1 MASWPRPLT
10 QKRQR
15 IRHLRPTRTR
25 FEASDA
31 RRDFG
36 FRISN
41 FGFSL
46 SVNRNSGLSSIR
58 NRKSAISIS
67 MSIYRRVLAYYR
79 PFWPQT
85 IFGLLL
91 SLCGIGLNLLKPW
104 PLKFIVDQILP
115 SFARGSQ
122 TNTFIGFQLFAG
134 HLRIPTSPI
143 LSVHGLIAALCLALI
158 AIQLVW
164 GAINWITSYLFVK
177 IGLQALLKLRT
188 DLYAYLQSLSLK
200 YHDARR
206 SSDSSFRVA
215 YDSQSIQTIYNKG
228 FTNIFGSIITLVG
241 TFVIMVRLDWQLTL
255 LSLAIVPLIVG
266 AIYFFAHRIR
276 RESTFIQEQESAML
290 AQAQEG
296 LSSIRMV
303 HAFGRE
309 EFEIL
314 QFHQQ
319 ASQSLEANLRLTL
332 TNVNSA
338 LVISTLMVIGTA
350 AMYYVGTLHVLAGTL
365 TLGSLLV
372 FSAYLL
378 MLYQPLESL
387 TYTAWAMEGA
397 TAGARRCFEVLDGQ
411 DDVVDSP
418 KAIAISSARGLIEFQ
433 NVSFAYAQDRRVL
446 HNLHLTI
453 SPNQIVAL
461 VGGTGA
467 GKSTLLS
474 LVPRFYDPTSGSVM
488 LDGCDLREITKKSLR
503 AQIAIVLQ
511 DTLLFST
518 SVRENIAYG
527 RPDATEEEIVDAARR
542 AQADE
547 FILQMPNGYQSAVG
561 ERGGHLS
568 VGQRQRLGIA
578 RAFLKNAPVLLLD
591 EPTSALDPATESAI
605 METIKELMRGRT
617 TLIATHRL
625 ATVHNVDQIVV
636 LDRGRVVEQGRG
648 SELVAR
654 GGVYAKLYTSGKF
667 AT

>member
-1 MASWPRPLT
+1 
-10 QKRQR
+10 
-15 IRHLRPTRTR
+15 
-25 FEASDA
+25 
-31 RRDFG
+31 
-36 FRISN
+36 
-41 FGFSL
+41 
-46 SVNRNSGLSSIR
+46 
-58 NRKSAISIS
+58 
-67 MSIYRRVLAYYR
+67 MSIYRRVLRYYW
-79 PFWPQT
+79 PFLGQT
-85 IFGLLL
+85 IFGLSLALL
-91 SLCGIGLNLLKPW
+91 GIGLNLLKPW
-104 PLKFIVDQILP
+104 PFKIIVDDFLRAESAIRPDWRFWIL
-115 SFARGSQ
+115 
-122 TNTFIGFQLFAG
+122 L
-134 HLRIPTSPI
+134 
-143 LSVHGLIAALCLALI
+143 LCLALI
-158 AIQLVW
+158 GIQVLW
-164 GAINWITSYLFVK
+164 GIINWITNYLFVK

-188 DLYAYLQSLSLK
+188 DLYSYLQSLSLK

-228 FTNIFGSIITLVG
+228 FTNIFGSVITLIG
-241 TFVIMVRLDWQLTL
+241 TFVIMLRLDWQLTL
-255 LSLAIVPLIVG
+255 VSLGIVPLVVG
-266 AIYFFAHRIR
+266 AIYLFAHRIR
-276 RESTFIQEQESAML
+276 RESTSIQEQESAVL

-309 EFEIL
+309 EFEVR
-314 QFHQQ
+314 QFQQQ
-319 ASQSLEANLRLTL
+319 AAQSLQANLRLTL

-350 AMYYVGTLHVLAGTL
+350 VMYYIGTLHVLAGTL

-397 TAGARRCFEVLDGQ
+397 TAGAKRCFEVLDRQ
-411 DDVVDSP
+411 DDVRDSP
-418 KAIAISSARGLIEFQ
+418 NAVAISSAKGAIAFQ
-433 NVSFAYAQDRRVL
+433 SVNFAYAGDRQVL
-446 HNLHLTI
+446 RDIDLHI
-453 SPNQIVAL
+453 EPNQIVGLA
-461 VGGTGA
+461 GGTGA

-474 LVPRFYDPTSGSVM
+474 LVPRFYDPTSGSIT
-488 LDGCDLREITKKSLR
+488 LDGRDIRQITKKSLR

-518 SVRENIAYG
+518 TVRENIAYG
-527 RPDATEEEIVDAARR
+527 RPDATEEEIIEAACR

-547 FILQMPNGYQSAVG
+547 FIRQMPQGFDTPVG

-578 RAFLKNAPVLLLD
+578 RAFLKNAPILLLD

-625 ATVHNVDQIVV
+625 ATIHNLDQIIV
-636 LDRGRVVEQGRG
+636 LEHGRIVEQGRG
-648 SELVAR
+648 PELVAR
-654 GGVYAKLYTSGKF
+654 GGLYAKLYRSGHF
-667 AT
+667 PS

>member
-1 MASWPRPLT
+1 
-10 QKRQR
+10 
-15 IRHLRPTRTR
+15 
-25 FEASDA
+25 
-31 RRDFG
+31 
-36 FRISN
+36 
-41 FGFSL
+41 
-46 SVNRNSGLSSIR
+46 
-58 NRKSAISIS
+58 
-67 MSIYRRVLAYYR
+67 MSIYRRVLRYYR
-79 PFWPQT
+79 PFWAQT

-91 SLCGIGLNLLKPW
+91 SLAGIGLNLLKPW
-104 PLKFIVDQILP
+104 PFKIIVDHVLPHPNDAYWVLGPASRAIL
-115 SFARGSQ
+115 
-122 TNTFIGFQLFAG
+122 I
-134 HLRIPTSPI
+134 
-143 LSVHGLIAALCLALI
+143 LCLALVLL
-158 AIQLVW
+158 QFLW
-164 GAINWITSYLFVK
+164 GIVNWGTNYLFVK
-177 IGLQALLKLRT
+177 IGLRALLKLRT

-228 FTNIFGSIITLVG
+228 FTNIFASIITLIG
-241 TFVIMVRLDWQLTL
+241 TFAVMVRIDWQLTL
-255 LSLAIVPLIVG
+255 LSLAIIPLLLG
-266 AIYFFAHRIR
+266 AIYFFADRIR
-276 RESTFIQEQESAML
+276 RESTFIQEQESAVL

-309 EFEIL
+309 EWEVR

-319 ASQSLEANLRLTL
+319 ASQSLQANLRLTL

-387 TYTAWAMEGA
+387 TYTTWAMEGA
-397 TAGARRCFEVLDGQ
+397 TAGAKRCFEVLDRH

-418 KAIAISSARGLIEFQ
+418 DAIAIAEANGALQFHH
-433 NVSFAYAQDRRVL
+433 VSFGYAHDRQVL
-446 HNLHLTI
+446 HDVDLRIDT
-453 SPNQIVAL
+453 NQIAAL

-474 LVPRFYDPTSGSVM
+474 LVPRFYDPTSGSVT
-488 LDGCDLREITKKSLR
+488 LDGRNLRQITKKSLR
-503 AQIAIVLQ
+503 AQVGMVLQ

-518 SVRENIAYG
+518 TIRENIAYG
-527 RPDATEEEIVDAARR
+527 RPDASEEEIVDAARR

-547 FILQMPNGYQSAVG
+547 FIRALPNGYASLVG

-568 VGQRQRLGIA
+568 VGQRQRIGIA
-578 RAFLKNAPVLLLD
+578 RAFLKNAPILLLD
-591 EPTSALDPATESAI
+591 EPTSALDPTTESAI
-605 METIKELMRGRT
+605 MDTIKELMRGRT
-617 TLIATHRL
+617 TLIVTHRL
-625 ATVHNVDQIVV
+625 ATIHNVDRIVV
-636 LDRGRVVEQGRG
+636 LERGCVVEQGRG
-648 SELVAR
+648 PDLIAR
-654 GGVYAKLYTSGKF
+654 GGVYAKLYASGKF
-667 AT
+667 PT

>member
-1 MASWPRPLT
+1 
-10 QKRQR
+10 
-15 IRHLRPTRTR
+15 
-25 FEASDA
+25 
-31 RRDFG
+31 
-36 FRISN
+36 
-41 FGFSL
+41 
-46 SVNRNSGLSSIR
+46 
-58 NRKSAISIS
+58 
-67 MSIYRRVLAYYR
+67 MSIYRRVLRYYR
-79 PFWPQT
+79 PFLGQT
-85 IFGLLL
+85 IFGLFL
-91 SLCGIGLNLLKPW
+91 SLIGTGLNLLKPW
-104 PLKFIVDQILP
+104 PFKIIVDDFLR
-115 SFARGSQ
+115 AGSA
-122 TNTFIGFQLFAG
+122 IRSDWRVWVL
-134 HLRIPTSPI
+134 L
-143 LSVHGLIAALCLALI
+143 LCAALVV
-158 AIQLVW
+158 IQLLW
-164 GAINWITSYLFVK
+164 GIINWVTNYLFVK

-188 DLYAYLQSLSLK
+188 DLYSYLQSLSLK

-228 FTNIFGSIITLVG
+228 FTNIFGSIITLIG
-241 TFVIMVRLDWQLTL
+241 TFVIMLRLDWQLTL
-255 LSLAIVPLIVG
+255 VSLAIVPLVVG
-266 AIYFFAHRIR
+266 AIYLFAHRIR
-276 RESTFIQEQESAML
+276 RESTSIQEQESAVL

-309 EFEIL
+309 EFEVR

-319 ASQSLEANLRLTL
+319 ARQSLQANLRLTL

-338 LVISTLMVIGTA
+338 LVISTLMVAGTA
-350 AMYYVGTLHVLAGTL
+350 AMYYIGTLHVLAGTL

-397 TAGARRCFEVLDGQ
+397 TAGAKRCFEVLDRQ
-411 DDVVDSP
+411 DDVIDSP
-418 KAIAISSARGLIEFQ
+418 NAVAISSAKGAIAF
-433 NVSFAYAQDRRVL
+433 NAVSFGYAEDRHVL
-446 HNLHLTI
+446 RDVDLQI
-453 SPNQIVAL
+453 DPNQIVGL

-474 LVPRFYDPTSGSVM
+474 LVPRFYDPTKGSIT
-488 LDGCDLREITKKSLR
+488 LNGRDLREITKKSLR

-518 SVRENIAYG
+518 TVRENIAYG
-527 RPDATEEEIVDAARR
+527 RPDATEEEIVEAARR
-542 AQADE
+542 GQADD
-547 FILQMPNGYQSAVG
+547 FIRQLPEGYGNLVG

-568 VGQRQRLGIA
+568 VGQRQRIGIA
-578 RAFLKNAPVLLLD
+578 RAFLKNAPILLLD

-625 ATVHNVDQIVV
+625 ATIHGLDQIIV
-636 LDRGRVVEQGRG
+636 LEHGRIIEKGRG
-648 SELVAR
+648 PELIAL
-654 GGVYAKLYTSGKF
+654 GGIYAKLYASGHYP
-667 AT
+667 T

>member
-1 MASWPRPLT
+1 
-10 QKRQR
+10 
-15 IRHLRPTRTR
+15 
-25 FEASDA
+25 
-31 RRDFG
+31 
-36 FRISN
+36 
-41 FGFSL
+41 
-46 SVNRNSGLSSIR
+46 
-58 NRKSAISIS
+58 
-67 MSIYRRVLAYYR
+67 MSIYRRVLKYYR
-79 PFWPQT
+79 PFLPHT
-85 IFGLLL
+85 LLGLVL
-91 SLCGIGLNLLKPW
+91 SLVGIGLNLLKPW
-104 PLKFIVDQILP
+104 PFKIIVDNFL
-115 SFARGSQ
+115 RTGSAIRADWR
-122 TNTFIGFQLFAG
+122 TGVAL
-134 HLRIPTSPI
+134 
-143 LSVHGLIAALCLALI
+143 LCLALV
-158 AIQLVW
+158 AIQLLW
-164 GAINWITSYLFVK
+164 GIMNWMTNYLFVK
-177 IGLQALLKLRT
+177 IGLQALLNLRT
-188 DLYAYLQSLSLK
+188 DIYSHLQRLSLK

-206 SSDSSFRVA
+206 STDSSFRVA

-228 FTNIFGSIITLVG
+228 FTNIFGSILTLIG
-241 TFVIMVRLDWQLTL
+241 TFIIMVRLDWQLTL

-266 AIYFFAHRIR
+266 AIYIFAHRIR
-276 RESTFIQEQESAML
+276 RESTSIQEQESAVL
-290 AQAQEG
+290 TQAQEG

-309 EFEIL
+309 EFEIS

-319 ASQSLEANLRLTL
+319 ARQSLQANLRLTL

-350 AMYYVGTLHVLAGTL
+350 AMYYVGTWHVLAGTL

-387 TYTAWAMEGA
+387 TYTTWAMEGA
-397 TAGARRCFEVLDGQ
+397 TAGAKRCFEVLDRQ
-411 DDVVDSP
+411 DDVIDSP
-418 KAIAISSARGLIEFQ
+418 DAVAISLAQGAIAFRS
-433 NVSFAYAQDRRVL
+433 VSFGYAQDRHVL
-446 HNLHLTI
+446 RDINLQI
-453 SPNQIVAL
+453 DPNQIAGL

-474 LVPRFYDPTSGSVM
+474 LVPRFYDPNKGSIT
-488 LDGCDLREITKKSLR
+488 LDGRNLRAITKKTLR
-503 AQIAIVLQ
+503 TQIAIVLQ

-527 RPDATEEEIVDAARR
+527 RPEATEEEIVDAARR

-547 FILQMPNGYQSAVG
+547 FIRQLPNGYASLVG

-568 VGQRQRLGIA
+568 VGQRQRIGIA

-625 ATVHNVDQIVV
+625 ATIHSLNQIIV
-636 LDRGRVVEQGRG
+636 LEQGRIIEQGRG
-648 SELVAR
+648 PELIAH
-654 GGVYAKLYTSGKF
+654 GGVYAKLYSSGKF
-667 AT
+667 QG